1 MNHMRIYTRF
11 THYLSPNKN
20 PTKSEDL
27 DPKTDRFLQG
37 LGHRQR
43 RPSPTPSLCSS
54 SWPAPEPRPSAAP
67 PWRAASCG
75 SRSGWDR
82 WRTVENCFFLF
93 FAGNKRENSWENWD
107 FVGEKKGNFLGKCVF
122 FSPKI
127 WIFPRK
133 TRFLGRFYV
142 DFELV
147 K

>member
-20 PTKSEDL
+20 PTKSKNL

-37 LGHRQR
+37 LGHRHR
-43 RPSPTPSLCSS
+43 RPSPTPSPCSS

-67 PWRAASCG
+67 RWRAASCG

-93 FAGNKRENSWENWD
+93 FAGKNGKILGKTGILLGKKRGISWENA
-107 FVGEKKGNFLGKCVF
+107 VF
-122 FSPKI
+122 FSENSDFSTENT
-127 WIFPRK
+127 IF
-133 TRFLGRFYV
+133 G
-142 DFELV
+142 
-147 K
+147 